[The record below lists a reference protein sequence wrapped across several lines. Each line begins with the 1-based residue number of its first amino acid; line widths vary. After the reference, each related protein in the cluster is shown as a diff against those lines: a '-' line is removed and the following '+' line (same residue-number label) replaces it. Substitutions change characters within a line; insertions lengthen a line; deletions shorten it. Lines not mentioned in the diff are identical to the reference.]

1 MRNCGITSILFFHKY
16 STNIN
21 YSTPT
26 HILKYFKAL
35 PENNLATFIL
45 FSQNN
50 KMSTFGQSLLPHEFF
65 WHPLV
70 HIQIWKPTYKN
81 IVNTQTRCNITFTL
95 NVPET
100 YKLFPRF
107 QRKSP
112 E

>member
-1 MRNCGITSILFFHKY
+1 MSNYGITITLFIRKY

-21 YSTPT
+21 YPTPT
-26 HILKYFKAL
+26 HILKHFKAL
-35 PENNLATFIL
+35 PLNNLVTFIL

-50 KMSTFGQSLLPHEFF
+50 KTSNFDQSLLPHELF

-70 HIQIWKPTYKN
+70 YIQTWKPTYKN
-81 IVNTQTRCNITFTL
+81 NVNTQTRCKITFTL

-107 QRKSP
+107 HRKSP